1 MTNIL
6 VDILNELS
14 KPLPPPTPWEKF
26 KSRAFDWA
34 LFVLVVV
41 NVAVWV
47 FGWIALITLL
57 VS

>member
-14 KPLPPPTPWEKF
+14 KPAPPPTPWEKF
-26 KSRAFDWA
+26 KSKAFDWG
-34 LFVLVVV
+34 LFVFVVV
-41 NVAVWV
+41 NVAVWL
-47 FGWIALITLL
+47 FGWMALITLL